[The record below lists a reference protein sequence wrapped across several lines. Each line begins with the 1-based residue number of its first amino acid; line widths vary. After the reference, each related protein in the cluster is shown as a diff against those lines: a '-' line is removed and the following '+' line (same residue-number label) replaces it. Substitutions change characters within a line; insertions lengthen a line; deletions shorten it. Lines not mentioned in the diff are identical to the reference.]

1 MTVAN
6 MDTIIEAFHVDV
18 KILIAQAFNFAIVFA
33 VLYYFVFK
41 PLTKVMN
48 DRSKKIEK
56 SLEDAQKIDAKL
68 IKTEEEYKKVIADAK
83 KEANDIIKRANEDAE
98 KRKQDMVVKAREEI
112 GQAIN
117 EEKAKIQI
125 EKAAV
130 LKELKKEVAD
140 LVLVSLEKVLG
151 EKVDSKKDAEM
162 IKKTMKN
169 L

>member
-1 MTVAN
+1 

-18 KILIAQAFNFAIVFA
+18 KLLIAQAFNFAIVFA

-68 IKTEEEYKKVIADAK
+68 IKTEEEYKKVIADAR
-83 KEANDIIKRANEDAE
+83 KEANDIIKKANEDAE

-112 GQAIN
+112 GQTIN
-117 EEKAKIQI
+117 EEKAKIQV
-125 EKAAV
+125 EKAVV

-140 LVLVSLEKVLG
+140 LVVASLEKILG
-151 EKVDSKKDAEM
+151 EKVDSKKDGEM